1 MKLATVFVA
10 EKRLSMNIISGN
22 NKDVAGYRELIR
34 GTNGDNLIYG
44 NGGDNNIIA
53 YAGNDVL
60 VGGDG
65 SNWLTGGF
73 GNDTYILTS
82 SNVGDAPK
90 VDTIFELGG
99 QGNDKVVV
107 TSATDVSA
115 LRLSFTQAI
124 NPNEITLI
132 IKTDAQGDTVRVAN
146 FINTSSGTGLLTGT
160 VETFQFVPESGAT
173 NYILTGSDL
182 LSLYNK
188 SVALGLFNK
197 NIAAIDLAA
206 NKGAFYS
213 EIVSLADAQAVTRST
228 FSNLDQDYAPGVL
241 APPPSPTGSLQP
253 LLGGNGDD
261 LLFGLDGNDYIRG
274 REGND
279 VLDGGNGNDQLF
291 GGAGNDTYILGYNSD
306 NFGAYVAGQD
316 LIVDSSGTDIA
327 QVTHA
332 VTYTDF
338 TIAFQDL
345 YEGEVGLDIDSY
357 IFDTSAL
364 GDTAI
369 IAGSLGTADGFDLIR
384 FTPEVF
390 GTSAYTISEA
400 QITNIYNS
408 FLAIDAT
415 GASFDTL
422 AEVSANATYTAI
434 IQANITLV

>member
-1 MKLATVFVA
+1 
-10 EKRLSMNIISGN
+10 MNIISGN

-53 YAGNDVL
+53 YGGNDVL
-60 VGGDG
+60 VGGSG
-65 SNWLTGGF
+65 SNWLTGGL
-73 GNDTYILTS
+73 GNDTYIINS
-82 SNVGDAPK
+82 SNVGEAPK

-99 QGNDKVVV
+99 QGTDKVVV
-107 TSATDVSA
+107 TSATDVSD
-115 LRLSFTQAI
+115 LRLSFTKAL

-132 IKTDAQGDTVRVAN
+132 IKTNDQGDTVRITN
-146 FINTSSGTGLLTGT
+146 FINTSSGTGLLTGS

-173 NYILTGSDL
+173 NYVLTSDDL

-197 NIAAIDLAA
+197 NIAAIDLAT

-213 EIVSLADAQAVTRST
+213 EIVSLSDAQATTRFT

-241 APPPSPTGSLQP
+241 TPPPSPTGSLQP
-253 LLGGNGDD
+253 YLGSDSDD
-261 LLFGLDGNDYIRG
+261 LLFGFNGNDIIRG

-279 VLDGGNGNDQLF
+279 VLDGGNDNDQLF

-316 LIVDSSGTDIA
+316 LIVDSTGTDIA

-332 VTYTDF
+332 VTFTDF

-345 YEGEVGLDIDSY
+345 YEGEVGSDIDSY
-357 IFDTSAL
+357 IFNTSAL

-369 IAGSLGTADGFDLIR
+369 IAGSLGAADGFDLIR

-390 GTSAYTISEA
+390 GTQAYTISEA
-400 QITNIYNS
+400 QVTNIYNS
-408 FLAIDAT
+408 FLAIDGT